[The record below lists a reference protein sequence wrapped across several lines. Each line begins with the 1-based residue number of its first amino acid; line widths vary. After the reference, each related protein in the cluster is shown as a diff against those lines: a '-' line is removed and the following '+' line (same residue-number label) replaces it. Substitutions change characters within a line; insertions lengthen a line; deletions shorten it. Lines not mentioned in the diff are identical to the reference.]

1 MASATDEIL
10 ATIEFAARHGLSHF
24 RAETGRLQVELWR
37 EAAVG
42 QAGGMPTGGTAP
54 QTPATAQPD
63 PAGIVVQAPVAGI
76 CHLTP
81 EPGQPPFVTVG
92 DVVTA
97 GQTLCLIE
105 AMKVMTAIP
114 APKAGTVLAIPVT
127 AGASVPLGAPLIEI
141 TP

>member
-10 ATIEFAARHGLSHF
+10 AAIEFAARHGLSHF

-37 EAAVG
+37 EAGVVP
-42 QAGGMPTGGTAP
+42 AGGNAP
-54 QTPATAQPD
+54 QPPVTAQPD

-97 GQTLCLIE
+97 SQTLCLIE

-114 APKAGTVLAIPVT
+114 APKAGTVSAIPVT